1 MVSQNAVVKLTVE
14 DKTFDLHAVNGLKG
28 RYDWNDANGRL
39 KHTLYMTLKSG
50 RNVFFCLPKYTGSR
64 VFVSLK

>member
-1 MVSQNAVVKLTVE
+1 MVSQKAVVKLTVE

-39 KHTLYMTLKSG
+39 KHTLYKTLK
-50 RNVFFCLPKYTGSR
+50 
-64 VFVSLK
+64 